1 MTIAKGETVK
11 RGDYVVTYVRD
22 LTRVAHPKTA
32 EIISIDD
39 DFFVIPE
46 LESLPIRRFSGWGD
60 AMGYVERFVGEG
72 Q

>member
-1 MTIAKGETVK
+1 MTIEKGETVK

-32 EIISIDD
+32 EIISFDD
-39 DFFVIPE
+39 EFFVIPE
-46 LESLPIRRFSGWGD
+46 ATHLPIKRFSGFGD